1 MIRVQVAAGSP
12 VVRAGLEAL
21 LGAAPN
27 LEITGSTSDW
37 TQLSAG
43 DPDVVLLDWDGGG
56 DEMPPELLELAT
68 ASVVVLLADD
78 PQRSWIN
85 ESLRAGVRGLLPREA
100 SPSQIIAA
108 VEAAAAGLVV
118 LQPEELDGL
127 LVNPRPARDIEGRRE
142 TLSPREIEVL
152 AMLAEGTSNKAIAF
166 RLGISEHTVKFHV
179 TSIMTKLNAGSRT
192 EAVTLGIRQG
202 LVML

>member
-1 MIRVQVAAGSP
+1 
-12 VVRAGLEAL
+12 
-21 LGAAPN
+21 
-27 LEITGSTSDW
+27 
-37 TQLSAG
+37 
-43 DPDVVLLDWDGGG
+43 
-56 DEMPPELLELAT
+56 MPPELLELAT

-127 LVNPRPARDIEGRRE
+127 LVNPRPARDIEGRTE